1 MRWSSP
7 GRWTREGALSEN
19 PVVTLAR
26 LAGGLILLDG
36 NLGHQVLGQLLVMNT
51 NEVAMAV
58 AAAAMAGTTGQR
70 NVVGQIIV
78 RTVVPAVAVRAIL
91 NTQEE
96 RIDRKMI
103 LLEERERELD
113 ERSRRREQN
122 QPSPEG
128 SPVTGSLRRPRRES
142 RRAFQGDD
150 A

>member
-1 MRWSSP
+1 
-7 GRWTREGALSEN
+7 
-19 PVVTLAR
+19 VTLAR

-36 NLGHQVLGQLLVMNT
+36 NLGHQVLGQLLIMNT

-78 RTVVPAVAVRAIL
+78 RTVVPAVAVRTIL

-103 LLEERERELD
+103 LLEERERALD
-113 ERSRRREQN
+113 KRNRRKRRDP
-122 QPSPEG
+122 PSPEG
-128 SPVTGSLRRPRRES
+128 TPVTGSIRRPRRGS
-142 RRAFQGDD
+142 RRAFRDD
-150 A
+150 DV